1 MPPADAPGPC
11 NEPGDEQENCDQL
24 SENQIKEFQN
34 LEEELLV
41 IAAGKTFS
49 IFWEI
54 IKGSTWSCDLPT
66 LDTWHFVNT
75 RNKKSRKI
83 ENWQVF

>member
-11 NEPGDEQENCDQL
+11 NEPGDEQEDSNKL

-41 IAAGKTFS
+41 IAAGKNFS
-49 IFWEI
+49 IFL
-54 IKGSTWSCDLPT
+54 G
-66 LDTWHFVNT
+66 NY
-75 RNKKSRKI
+75 
-83 ENWQVF
+83 